1 MHFDRQRGLY
11 LPGPRPVDDREKTRE
26 EASGPQEGP
35 DSEAARSR
43 KSAIRKAVP
52 GTIGGAIC
60 AAAVAGLVVLSYHLP
75 APYIAILPMLP
86 VFFLDPLVDL
96 LDRRKEIFPNRAL
109 PWRRVLVTAGYTALL
124 VVALNLE
131 GAVLEGI
138 TGSDSGLLVL
148 NLLTAI
154 AMGVLIGWRSPTLAG
169 WTIVEV
175 SFAGSVLGVLVDL
188 SFLGWS
194 GFQQVHVGAPV
205 FVVMIET
212 GALFAVAGLIGY
224 VGPRA
229 LRRNA
234 GPSPDQAEGARLL
247 RGERPRE
254 RLMIAAAAIG
264 LFFLVGIATY
274 AVGYARA
281 ANAVPASAIYPVQ
294 GRIAKAGDVVLSL
307 DGLQVRP
314 DGSVVVALTYRNVG
328 SKAVGLSCVGF
339 SNPAAATIQ
348 FADGRTESSTA
359 TFCSV
364 HPDSVRRIG
373 AGKSIISYAEFPD
386 GRGLD
391 RPFTLRWHAG
401 SFSGSLA
408 GLSLTSRSLGSAP

>member
-1 MHFDRQRGLY
+1 MHFDRKRGLY
-11 LPGPRPVDDREKTRE
+11 LPGPPPADDHAETRAE
-26 EASGPQEGP
+26 TPESEEGP
-35 DSEAARSR
+35 ESEARRSR
-43 KSAIRKAVP
+43 ESAVRKVVL
-52 GTIGGAIC
+52 GTVGGAIC
-60 AAAVAGLVVLSYHLP
+60 AVVTAGLVVLSGHLP
-75 APYIAILPMLP
+75 APYLAILPGLP
-86 VFFLDPLVDL
+86 VLFLGPLVDL
-96 LDRRKEIFPNRAL
+96 LDVRKEIFPNRAL
-109 PWRRVLVTAGYTALL
+109 PWRRVLVTAGYTAFL
-124 VVALNLE
+124 VVALNVE
-131 GAVLEGI
+131 GAVLTGI
-138 TGSDSGLLVL
+138 TGSESGLLIL

-154 AMGVLIGWRSPTLAG
+154 AMGVLIGRRSPTLAG
-169 WTIVEV
+169 LTIVEV

-212 GALFAVAGLIGY
+212 GTLFTVAGLIGY
-224 VGPRA
+224 VGLRA

-234 GPSPDQAEGARLL
+234 AAPADQAEGRRLI
-247 RGERPRE
+247 RADRPRE

-294 GRIAKAGDVVLSL
+294 GRIAKAGRVVLSL
-307 DGLQVRP
+307 TGLQVRP

-328 SKAVGLSCVGF
+328 SKAVGLSCVGY

-364 HPDSVRRIG
+364 HQGSVRRIG

-391 RPFTLRWHAG
+391 RPFTLSWHAG
-401 SFSGSLA
+401 SFSGSLP